1 MNALEVWNK
10 IQKRDYEFEI
20 HTVPRNHQEPLWFAV
35 IPADDTLIIK
45 PTTFKKPSVNIS
57 KNRKI
62 SFKEF
67 ERVHVFYDR
76 WSSGE
81 PGVRKEA
88 SYVSKNTA
96 YIFALI
102 ERFEKKHGVGSS
114 AS

>member
-1 MNALEVWNK
+1 MNALEMWEKV
-10 IQKRDYEFEI
+10 QKRNFEFEI

-35 IPADDTLIIK
+35 VPVDDALIIK
-45 PTTFKKPSVNIS
+45 PATFKKPSVSIS

-76 WSSGE
+76 WKSGE

-96 YIFALI
+96 YIFALVA
-102 ERFEKKHGVGSS
+102 RFEKLDPVNG
-114 AS
+114 

>member
-1 MNALEVWNK
+1 MNAFEVWNT
-10 IQKRDYEFEI
+10 IQKRNYEFEI
-20 HTVPRNHQEPLWFAV
+20 HTVPKNNQQPLWFAV
-35 IPADDTLIIK
+35 IPAGDTLIIK
-45 PTTFKKPSVNIS
+45 PATFQKPSVKIS
-57 KNRKI
+57 KERKI

-76 WSSGE
+76 WSVGE

-102 ERFEKKHGVGSS
+102 ARFEAKIKVSNR
-114 AS
+114 